1 MQNGCTNVLGA
12 PGQSPEGAVHTPD
25 IPEVGGGHTWGKG
38 TYQPCGRSFPDL
50 PPGMLPLQ
58 FFILFAAFLVAFVKP
73 LLKESNSFVEVRFID
88 GTR

>member
-1 MQNGCTNVLGA
+1 MRNGCTSALGA
-12 PGQSPEGAVHTPD
+12 PGPSPEGALHIPG
-25 IPEVGGGHTWGKG
+25 IPEVEDDHTWGSG
-38 TYQPCGRSFPDL
+38 CSFPDL